1 MTLQRNVLYAIY
13 LLISICIPCLV
24 LLIRVEFRTSKIK
37 YKMKLFAKIVQG
49 CGPSTIF
56 VKNSI
61 SDVPLSLN
69 TTLQIASHYYF
80 SQKVKQL
87 T

>member
-1 MTLQRNVLYAIY
+1 M
-13 LLISICIPCLV
+13 
-24 LLIRVEFRTSKIK
+24 E
-37 YKMKLFAKIVQG
+37 YKMDLFAKVVQE

-69 TTLQIASHYYF
+69 TIL
-80 SQKVKQL
+80 QKVIINFLKSQAADL
-87 T
+87 FAN

>member
-1 MTLQRNVLYAIY
+1 M
-13 LLISICIPCLV
+13 
-24 LLIRVEFRTSKIK
+24 E
-37 YKMKLFAKIVQG
+37 YKMDLFAKVVQE

-69 TTLQIASHYYF
+69 TILQKAIINFLKSQAADLFAS
-80 SQKVKQL
+80 
-87 T
+87 